1 MSLKAMPCGNHAEK
15 QNAAMGIRT
24 PVVGVRVLHDWPV
37 YTIAAF
43 KPPAAHGGLKELGS
57 LPSTAPSTLAV
68 TFERADLDLYVESA
82 CRDVVKQTANRI
94 RQIAGIIWEQTQG
107 IISHDRLRA
116 LHDYFIQT
124 YPSDSSR
131 QKCFI
136 YTRAFMKFLHK
147 TRFDPRLI
155 SYLTMFEK
163 PKTKTHKILHARIV
177 TKQDIQNTLTRIN
190 EADLSPTQK
199 LQYRSLI
206 LFLAYSGQRVTTAA
220 RITVKQIREALRQDP
235 PVLTVK
241 PEQDKIRMQHYV
253 PLHPTIVPL
262 LTELIAKRADDEL
275 AFSYTSLMRW
285 LKENPVEL
293 TRDMGK
299 MDLMSIRKG
308 FEQISDHIGFV
319 DAHKNYIM
327 SHGVSS
333 VNWAAYKQFLPED
346 VYEIYMRY
354 WGSVQLD
361 E

>member
-1 MSLKAMPCGNHAEK
+1 VSEVTYEK
-15 QNAAMGIRT
+15 
-24 PVVGVRVLHDWPV
+24 D
-37 YTIAAF
+37 
-43 KPPAAHGGLKELGS
+43 E
-57 LPSTAPSTLAV
+57 
-68 TFERADLDLYVESA
+68 LDLYVQSA

-94 RQIAGIIWEQTQG
+94 RKIAGFIWEQTQG

-116 LHDYFIQT
+116 LYDYFVQT

-136 YTRAFMKFLHK
+136 YTRAFMKYLQK
-147 TRFDPRLI
+147 TRFDPRLT
-155 SYLTMFEK
+155 SYLAVFEK
-163 PKTKTHKILHARIV
+163 PKAKTHKILHARIV
-177 TKQDIQNTLTRIN
+177 TKQDIRNTLTRIN
-190 EADLSPTQK
+190 EAELSPTQN

-206 LFLAYSGQRVTTAA
+206 LFLAYSGQRVVTAS

-235 PVLTVK
+235 PVLTVE

-253 PLHPTIVPL
+253 PLHPVIVPL

-285 LKENPVEL
+285 LRNNPVEL
-293 TRDMGK
+293 TRDAGK

-333 VNWAAYKQFLPED
+333 VNWAAYKKFLPED
-346 VYEIYMRY
+346 VYAIYMQY
-354 WGSVQLD
+354 WGAVQLEEETTPEPD
-361 E
+361 LRALRPTVGVTRGVARE